1 MDAAP
6 GGFTPAA
13 ATVRSILAEFASA
26 DIQPTHTFEARCN
39 NKPFAAIAVR
49 LAVLPEIESAAVVIC
64 GFVGNQL
71 SNLPKPQS
79 SSVPAEI
86 CRIYQSALFLAF
98 LAGWASRRGYSGK
111 LKMAVSLLSKNSSMV
126 KVK

>member
-13 ATVRSILAEFASA
+13 ASIRSILAEFTSA
-26 DIQPTHTFEARCN
+26 DIEPTHTFEARCDD
-39 NKPFAAIAVR
+39 KPFAAIAVR
-49 LAVLPEIESAAVVIC
+49 LAVLPEAESAAVVIC
-64 GFVGNQL
+64 GFIGNQL
-71 SNLPKPQS
+71 ANLPKPRS

-86 CRIYQSALFLAF
+86 CRIYQSSLFLSF
-98 LAGWASRRGYSGK
+98 LAGWANRRGYSGK
-111 LKMAVSLLSKNSSMV
+111 LKMAVGLLSKNSSMV